1 MQIAQTILSQL
12 GGNKFVAMTGSKNFL
27 AVENGINMK
36 LTRNKCKAQWLR
48 ITLNG
53 KDLYDMKFYSADK
66 ELNKTTKVQY
76 NDVYFDQLQNLFTQ
90 ATGLYTSL

>member
-1 MQIAQTILSQL
+1 MKVAQTILEQL
-12 GGNKFVAMTGSKNFL
+12 GGNKFVVMTGCKNFL

-66 ELNKTTKVQY
+66 ELNKTTKVEF
-76 NDVYFDQLQNLFTQ
+76 NDVYCDQLQSLFTQ